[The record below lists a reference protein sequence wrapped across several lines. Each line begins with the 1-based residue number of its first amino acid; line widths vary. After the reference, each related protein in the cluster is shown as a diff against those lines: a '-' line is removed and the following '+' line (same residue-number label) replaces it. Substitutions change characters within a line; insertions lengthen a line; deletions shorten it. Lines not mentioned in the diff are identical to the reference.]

1 MVLQPCLQL
10 IEYVKVYSPARTRR
24 THPAIRLPIHC
35 IHPAMTAAKF
45 FLRYTLVPFV
55 AIVLVV
61 VWAFNRESD
70 EIDARQYA
78 ALVSAYPGFTP
89 DLRGEVN
96 RAMRDGKLAKSDYA
110 SIVRDSLNHGYVLDW
125 SPTNVDLNTERGKLL
140 GLVKRD
146 ARTPE

>member
-1 MVLQPCLQL
+1 
-10 IEYVKVYSPARTRR
+10 
-24 THPAIRLPIHC
+24 
-35 IHPAMTAAKF
+35 MTAAKF

-78 ALVSAYPGFTP
+78 ALVAAYPSFTP
-89 DLRGEVN
+89 DLRDEVN

-125 SPTNVDLNTERGKLL
+125 SSTNVDLNAERGKLL
-140 GLVKRD
+140 GLVKSD
-146 ARTPE
+146 AHAPD

>member
-1 MVLQPCLQL
+1 MKAV
-10 IEYVKVYSPARTRR
+10 
-24 THPAIRLPIHC
+24 
-35 IHPAMTAAKF
+35 KF
-45 FLRYTLVPFV
+45 FLRYTLVPFI

-78 ALVSAYPGFTP
+78 ALVAAYPGFTP
-89 DLRGEVN
+89 DLQDEVN

-125 SPTNVDLNTERGKLL
+125 SSTNVDLNAERGKLL
-140 GLVKRD
+140 GLVKSG
-146 ARTPE
+146 ARTPG